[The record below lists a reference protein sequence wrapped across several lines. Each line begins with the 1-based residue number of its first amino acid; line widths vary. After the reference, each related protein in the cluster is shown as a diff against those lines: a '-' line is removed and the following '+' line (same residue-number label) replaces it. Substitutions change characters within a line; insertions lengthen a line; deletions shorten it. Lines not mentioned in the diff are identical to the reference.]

1 MGLVVHPSGR
11 YLFVANAGSDS
22 VGVLEIKPDTGA
34 LIALRGVVP
43 AGDNPNFLAIAPSGS
58 PLLVANAASDYVSV
72 FAVDSATG
80 ALRPSPGGP
89 LLLDANQRPTEIVV
103 SPSGRHV
110 YVASNGMSWGA
121 ELYAFAIDPTS
132 GSISELPGSPFHL
145 GRSSRSL
152 AITPGGSFL
161 YVTDPFSNELGT
173 TTIHTFAVEATS
185 GALAE
190 LQGSPLRVGH
200 NAWAIRVSSSG
211 RFLFAS
217 NFGPDADTDNVLVF
231 AIDAATGALTQV
243 PRSPFPTG
251 DNPVRLEVH
260 RSGQFLYVMT
270 TGAIS
275 AFRVDQATG
284 ALRTVP
290 GSPFP
295 PWAWG
300 IALSP

>member
-22 VGVLEIKPDTGA
+22 VGILEINPETGV
-34 LIALRGVVP
+34 LIGLRGAVP

-89 LLLDANQRPTEIVV
+89 LVLDANQRPSEIVV

-121 ELYAFAIDPTS
+121 ELYAFVIDPTS
-132 GSISELPGSPFHL
+132 GSISELPQSPFL
-145 GRSSRSL
+145 VGRSSRSL

-161 YVTDPFSNELGT
+161 YVTDPFSQEWGT
-173 TTIHTFAVEATS
+173 STIHTFAVEAAS

-190 LQGSPLRVGH
+190 LPGSPLRVGH
-200 NAWAIRVSSSG
+200 NAWAIRVSPSG

-217 NFGPDADTDNVLVF
+217 NFGPDADNVLVF
-231 AIDAATGALTQV
+231 AIDSATGGLTQV
-243 PRSPFPTG
+243 PGSPFPTG

-260 RSGQFLYVMT
+260 PSGQFLCVMT
-270 TGAIS
+270 TPAIS

-300 IALSP
+300 IALSR